1 MRFKSAALILRASF
15 RKKMNPMGKK
25 EKKNKKGLKG
35 KKIVCNVK
43 VEYVHHSLNCQTAC
57 MRNV

>member
-1 MRFKSAALILRASF
+1 MRFKSAALISRASF

-25 EKKNKKGLKG
+25 EKKKGLKG